1 MFYWILF
8 VLTAIISLIIFL
20 AELSSFVSVL
30 SVINVLALIKWD
42 SPASYIMNCLLTFY
56 IVYIVSQTVFRIK
69 LYKVFAL
76 HKKHSTASSL
86 AFASINLAR
95 IAYPLCY
102 NYLQITL
109 MPQSSFL
116 DFFGEVN
123 LNSKYSFIFPL
134 LMIIFGVFNLLDIY
148 DKIMGYL
155 GLSSYAFDD
164 EEAQ

>member
-1 MFYWILF
+1 
-8 VLTAIISLIIFL
+8 
-20 AELSSFVSVL
+20 
-30 SVINVLALIKWD
+30 
-42 SPASYIMNCLLTFY
+42 MNCLLTFY